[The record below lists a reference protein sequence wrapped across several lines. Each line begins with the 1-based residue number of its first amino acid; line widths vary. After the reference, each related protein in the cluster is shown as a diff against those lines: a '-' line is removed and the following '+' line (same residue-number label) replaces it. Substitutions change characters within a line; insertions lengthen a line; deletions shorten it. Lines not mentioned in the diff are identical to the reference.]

1 MQSAVGPGRALALRL
16 RALREERWPD
26 VDITQAQLAEALGD
40 GRALSVPLIS
50 SWETAHNPKAPPLRR
65 LEAYALFFATERSVE
80 REPFHLVALADL
92 TPEERAYR
100 DELLAELTALREAVL
115 VGGQPGGGT
124 PGGIW
129 RFPAGQDI
137 TIVCARLPDE
147 MRARMP
153 FTDPTDPD
161 HVDLYDYADL
171 DALVELYGHVR
182 SVNPNNQVNYRTSD
196 ALTQDDYTS
205 HLVLLG
211 GVDWNEATRD
221 LFRRV
226 NIPVDQI
233 ARDTPGDVGGFR
245 VDGIEELFKPKLLPG
260 GSRPELLEDVALFLR
275 GPSPYN
281 QKRTLTI
288 CNGMFGS
295 GTLGAVR
302 ALTDVRFRDRNE
314 GHVAQRFAQQD
325 TFSIITRVPIVYG
338 RVVTPDWTIPDTL
351 RHEWP

>member
-1 MQSAVGPGRALALRL
+1 VQSAVGPGRALALRL

-26 VDITQAQLAEALGD
+26 RDITQAQLAEALGD

-80 REPFHLVALADL
+80 REPFHLVELADL
-92 TPEERAYR
+92 TPGERAYR
-100 DELLAELTALREAVL
+100 DELLAELTALREAVQ

-124 PGGIW
+124 PSGIW
-129 RFPAGQDI
+129 RFPVGQDI
-137 TIVCARLPDE
+137 TIVCARLPDD

-153 FTDPTDPD
+153 NPDPTDPD
-161 HVDLYDYADL
+161 RVDLYDYADL
-171 DALVELYGHVR
+171 DSLIELFGHIR
-182 SVNPNNQVNYRTSD
+182 SVNPNNQVHYRTSD
-196 ALTQDDYTS
+196 ALVPDDYTS

-226 NIPVDQI
+226 KIPVTQV
-233 ARDTPGDVGGFR
+233 ARANEEDIGGFK
-245 VDGIEELFKPKLLPG
+245 VDGVGELFEPTLLPG

-288 CNGMFGS
+288 CNGMFGR

-302 ALTDVRFRDRNE
+302 ALTDARFRDRNE
-314 GHVAQRFAQQD
+314 SYVAQRFAGQD
-325 TFSIITRVPIVYG
+325 TFSIITRVPIANG
-338 RVVTPDWTIPDTL
+338 RVLTPDWTKPDTR